1 MDDFIG
7 KRRILEQMMSADIY
21 PLNSLIFLIK
31 RGLVFIQLSVMV
43 DYSFF
48 NE

>member
-21 PLNSLIFLIK
+21 PLNSLI
-31 RGLVFIQLSVMV
+31 LSHQTGASVHTV
-43 DYSFF
+43 IGHG
-48 NE
+48 